1 MEWTKIVRITKNEM
15 EHLTKNGV
23 KFGEGGIIST
33 SGHHKSWYVTE
44 SRKCMGLLKRY
55 RSAAVNK

>member
-1 MEWTKIVRITKNEM
+1 MDY
-15 EHLTKNGV
+15 LTNNGV

-44 SRKCMGLLKRY
+44 SRKCMDLLKKY
-55 RSAAVNK
+55 RSVIMNR

>member
-1 MEWTKIVRITKNEM
+1 M

-23 KFGEGGIIST
+23 KFGECGIIST

-55 RSAAVNK
+55 RSAAVSK